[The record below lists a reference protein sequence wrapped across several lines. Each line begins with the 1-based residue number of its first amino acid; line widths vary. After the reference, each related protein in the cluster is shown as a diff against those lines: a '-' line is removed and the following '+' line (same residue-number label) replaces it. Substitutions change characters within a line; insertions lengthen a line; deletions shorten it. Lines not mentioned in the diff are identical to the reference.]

1 MKKVEVAILRYK
13 KYNVNVFYIFVLLTD
28 PSFPCLAAWCQT
40 RIPCTQQGWPTKH
53 LNNGRPF
60 TLVYVSSFAL
70 KISNKTNPKHKTG
83 LSVGKFTSSCS
94 ILQAHNYIRTCS
106 MQGGGALFLAG
117 NMFSTLCSAPSP
129 PPPNFDFRSSSRS
142 YSSTRRMELE
152 LVQLYVEKLIL

>member
-1 MKKVEVAILRYK
+1 MKKVEVAILSYK

-106 MQGGGALFLAG
+106 MQGGALFLAG
-117 NMFSTLCSAPSP
+117 NMFSTLCSAP
-129 PPPNFDFRSSSRS
+129 PPPNFDFRSCSRS

>member
-28 PSFPCLAAWCQT
+28 PSFLCLAVWCQT
-40 RIPCTQQGWPTKH
+40 RTPCTQQGWPTKH

-106 MQGGGALFLAG
+106 MQGGGTFSRRKHVQYAMLCPPHHRILIFVVLADLIVLHAG
-117 NMFSTLCSAPSP
+117 W
-129 PPPNFDFRSSSRS
+129 SSSLFS
-142 YSSTRRMELE
+142 YMWRN
-152 LVQLYVEKLIL
+152 

>member
-1 MKKVEVAILRYK
+1 MKKVEVAILSYK
-13 KYNVNVFYIFVLLTD
+13 KYNVNVFFIFVLLTD
-28 PSFPCLAAWCQT
+28 PSFLCLAVWCQT

-106 MQGGGALFLAG
+106 MQGGGALFS
-117 NMFSTLCSAPSP
+117 FSQETCLVRYALP
-129 PPPNFDFRSSSRS
+129 PPPTPRI
-142 YSSTRRMELE
+142 
-152 LVQLYVEKLIL
+152 LILKFMILRSCLIFCLP

>member
-1 MKKVEVAILRYK
+1 MKKVEVAILSYK

-28 PSFPCLAAWCQT
+28 PSFLCLAVWCQT

-83 LSVGKFTSSCS
+83 LSVGKFSSSCS
-94 ILQAHNYIRTCS
+94 TLQAHNYIRTCS
-106 MQGGGALFLAG
+106 MQGGGHFFSQETCLVRYANEHFCTSLYKYLHLIMTTHSVLLIGFSDVTCCLF
-117 NMFSTLCSAPSP
+117 T
-129 PPPNFDFRSSSRS
+129 
-142 YSSTRRMELE
+142 
-152 LVQLYVEKLIL
+152 

>member
-1 MKKVEVAILRYK
+1 MKKVEVAILSYK

-106 MQGGGALFLAG
+106 MQGGGG
-117 NMFSTLCSAPSP
+117 TFSRRKHVQYAMLCPP
-129 PPPNFDFRSSSRS
+129 PPPNFDFRSCSRS

>member
-1 MKKVEVAILRYK
+1 MLRYK

-106 MQGGGALFLAG
+106 MQHFFSQETCLVRYAL
-117 NMFSTLCSAPSP
+117 PPPP

-142 YSSTRRMELE
+142 YLHAGWSSSLFSYMWRN
-152 LVQLYVEKLIL
+152 

>member
-1 MKKVEVAILRYK
+1 MKKVEVAILSYK

-106 MQGGGALFLAG
+106 MQGGHFFSQETCLVRYAL
-117 NMFSTLCSAPSP
+117 P

>member
-1 MKKVEVAILRYK
+1 MKKVEVAILSYK

-28 PSFPCLAAWCQT
+28 PSFLCLAAWCQT

-60 TLVYVSSFAL
+60 TLVSVSSFAL

-106 MQGGGALFLAG
+106 MQGGRHFFSQETCLVRYAL
-117 NMFSTLCSAPSP
+117 P
-129 PPPNFDFRSSSRS
+129 PPHHRILIFVVLADLIVLHAGWSSSLFS
-142 YSSTRRMELE
+142 YMWRN
-152 LVQLYVEKLIL
+152 

>member
-1 MKKVEVAILRYK
+1 MKKVEVAILSYK

-106 MQGGGALFLAG
+106 MQGGGHFFSQETCLVRYALPP
-117 NMFSTLCSAPSP
+117 PSP
-129 PPPNFDFRSSSRS
+129 HHRILIFVVLADLIVLHAGWSSSLFS
-142 YSSTRRMELE
+142 YMWRN
-152 LVQLYVEKLIL
+152 